1 MADSVFL
8 SPRSIAVVGASDREG
23 SVGRAITSNIIH
35 YFTGSVY
42 PVNPGRREVFGLPAV
57 SSVADIVEPVDLAVV
72 VTKNNLV
79 CEVLEDCGRK
89 GIRGAIV
96 VTSGF
101 GEVNEEGRRLEKEM
115 ADVARHHNIQVV
127 GPNCLGVM
135 NLDPAIMLNATF
147 LKFTPRSGNIALV
160 SQSGAVCAALVE
172 NAAAQG
178 IGFSAIFS
186 MGNKAVMGETEILDI
201 LADHAATRV
210 IVMYLEDIA
219 DGAAFM
225 RSCRRVTR
233 EWRKPVMVLKA
244 GRSVAGARAAMS
256 HTGAMMGSDEVAE
269 ALLAQSGAIRVNTL
283 SELFD
288 YASAFSMQP
297 LPQKESAVILSN
309 AGGAAIVSTDA
320 CARLEI
326 PLADITQVRPEI
338 DALIPPWGSSRNPVD
353 IVGDADF
360 KRFAKVMDRV
370 MAQENVGAVVAMCTP
385 SATLDYDRLAGA
397 IVETAARHNKTVL
410 ASLMGDEEGQENRRI
425 LREGG
430 VPHYRYA
437 EDAVSALGAMM
448 RFRGWLNTPLKAA
461 RDFDMHMETV
471 SRVIDDALAA
481 GRDHLLETEGLELMR
496 ACGFPLPAYELA
508 RDADAAAAAG
518 AAIGF
523 PVVMKI
529 VSAAIVHKTE
539 AGGVIV
545 KIADAEAA
553 RRAFD
558 SLMEAAHRYDPRADV
573 AGVLVVEMVQSGQE
587 MIVGGRREPRIG
599 PVVMLG
605 AGGIHVEVFK
615 DAAYRVAPVSEA
627 EARAMLTEV
636 RAARLLQGFRGVPPA
651 DVDALAE
658 CAERCSSL
666 MLACPR
672 IREMDMNPVRVLEQG
687 RGCRVL
693 DIRVG
698 VGEIEST

>member
-23 SVGRAITSNIIH
+23 SVGRAITSNIVQH
-35 YFTGSVY
+35 FTGSVF

-57 SSVADIVEPVDLAVV
+57 DRVSDIVEPVDLAVV
-72 VTKNNLV
+72 VTKNDLV
-79 CEVLEDCGRK
+79 CNVLEDCGRK

-115 ADVARHHNIQVV
+115 TAVARRHNIQVV

-135 NLDPAIMLNATF
+135 NLDPGIMLNATF
-147 LKFTPRSGNIALV
+147 LKFTPRSGDIALV

-201 LADHAATRV
+201 LADHEASRV

-225 RSCRRVTR
+225 QACRRITR
-233 EWRKPVMVLKA
+233 ERRKPVLVLKA
-244 GRSVAGARAAMS
+244 GRSAEGARAAMS
-256 HTGAMMGSDEVAE
+256 HTGAMMGSDEVAQ
-269 ALLAQSGAIRVNTL
+269 ALLAQSGAIRVDTL

-297 LPQKESAVILSN
+297 LPQKAAAVILSN

-320 CARLEI
+320 CARLKI
-326 PLADITQVRPEI
+326 PLADITEVRPEI

-353 IVGDADF
+353 IVGDADYR
-360 KRFAKVMDRV
+360 RFAKVMDRV

-397 IVETAARHNKTVL
+397 IVEMAHKHDKTVL
-410 ASLMGDEEGQENRRI
+410 ASLMGDEEGPENRRI

-437 EDAVSALGAMM
+437 EDAISALGAMM
-448 RFRGWLNTPLKAA
+448 QFRTWLNTPLPAA
-461 RDFDMHMETV
+461 RDFKMELDTV
-471 SRVIDDALAA
+471 EKLVDNALAA
-481 GRDHLLETEGLELMR
+481 GRRHLLEPEGLELLR
-496 ACGFPLPAYELA
+496 ACGFPYPAHTLA
-508 RDADAAAAAG
+508 RNEQEAVAAARE
-518 AAIGF
+518 IGF

-529 VSAAIVHKTE
+529 VSADIVHKTD
-539 AGGVIV
+539 AGGVILNLNDEPAV
-545 KIADAEAA
+545 RGAFADLVSSA
-553 RRAFD
+553 RNHAPGAVV
-558 SLMEAAHRYDPRADV
+558 E
-573 AGVLVVEMVQSGQE
+573 GVLVMEMVASGHE
-587 MIVGGRREPRIG
+587 MIVGARREPRMG

-615 DAAYRVAPVSEA
+615 DVAYRLAPVSPE
-627 EARAMLTEV
+627 EV
-636 RAARLLQGFRGVPPA
+636 RGMLAQVRTARLLDGFRGAPA
-651 DVDALAE
+651 ADTGALVE
-658 CAERCSSL
+658 CVERCARL
-666 MLACPR
+666 MLNCPR
-672 IREMDMNPVRVLEQG
+672 IQELDMNPLRVLERG

-698 VGEIEST
+698 LRDAAE

>member
-1 MADSVFL
+1 
-8 SPRSIAVVGASDREG
+8 VGASDREG
-23 SVGRAITSNIIH
+23 SVGRAITSNIVQH
-35 YFTGSVY
+35 FTGSVF

-57 SSVADIVEPVDLAVV
+57 DTVSDIVQPVDLAVV
-72 VTKNNLV
+72 VTKNDLV
-79 CEVLEDCGRK
+79 CDVLEDCGRK

-115 ADVARHHNIQVV
+115 TAVARRHNIQVV

-135 NLDPAIMLNATF
+135 NLDPGIMLNATF
-147 LKFTPRSGNIALV
+147 LKFTPRSGDIALV

-201 LADHAATRV
+201 LADHEASHV

-225 RSCRRVTR
+225 QACRRITR
-233 EWRKPVMVLKA
+233 ERKKPVLVLKA
-244 GRSVAGARAAMS
+244 GRSVEGARAAMS
-256 HTGAMMGSDEVAE
+256 HTGAMMGSDEVAQ
-269 ALLAQSGAIRVNTL
+269 ALLAQSGAIRVDTL

-297 LPQKESAVILSN
+297 LPQKAAAVILSN

-320 CARLEI
+320 CARLKI
-326 PLADITQVRPEI
+326 PLADITEVRPEI

-353 IVGDADF
+353 IVGDADYR
-360 KRFAKVMDRV
+360 RFARVMDRV

-397 IVETAARHNKTVL
+397 IVEMAHKHNKTVL
-410 ASLMGDEEGQENRRI
+410 ASLMGDEEGPENRRI

-437 EDAVSALGAMM
+437 EDAISALGAMM
-448 RFRGWLNTPLKAA
+448 RFRDWLNTPLPAA
-461 RDFDMHMETV
+461 RDFEMGLDTV
-471 SRVIDDALAA
+471 ERLIDSALAA
-481 GRDHLLETEGLELMR
+481 GRRHLLEPEGLELLR
-496 ACGFPLPAYELA
+496 ACEFPYPAHTLA
-508 RDADAAAAAG
+508 RNEQEAVAAARE
-518 AAIGF
+518 IGF

-529 VSAAIVHKTE
+529 VSADIVHKTD
-539 AGGVIV
+539 AGGVV
-545 KIADAEAA
+545 LNLNDEPAVRGAFADLVSSA
-553 RRAFD
+553 RNHAPGTVV
-558 SLMEAAHRYDPRADV
+558 E
-573 AGVLVVEMVQSGQE
+573 GVLVMEMVASGHE
-587 MIVGGRREPRIG
+587 MIVGARREPRMG

-615 DAAYRVAPVSEA
+615 DVAYRLAPVSPD
-627 EARAMLTEV
+627 EV
-636 RAARLLQGFRGVPPA
+636 RGMLGEVRTARLLDGFRGAPPA
-651 DVDALAE
+651 DTDALVE
-658 CAERCSSL
+658 CVERCARL
-666 MLACPR
+666 MLKCPR
-672 IREMDMNPVRVLEQG
+672 IREMDMNPLRVLARG

-698 VGEIEST
+698 LRDTVE

>member
-23 SVGRAITSNIIH
+23 SVGRAITSNIVQH
-35 YFTGSVY
+35 FTGSVF

-57 SSVADIVEPVDLAVV
+57 DRVSDIVQPVDLAVV
-72 VTKNNLV
+72 VTKNDLV
-79 CEVLEDCGRK
+79 CGVLEDCGRK

-101 GEVNEEGRRLEKEM
+101 GEVNEAGRRLEKEM
-115 ADVARHHNIQVV
+115 TAVARRHNIQVV

-135 NLDPAIMLNATF
+135 NLDPGIMLNATF
-147 LKFTPRSGNIALV
+147 LKFTPRSGDIALV

-201 LADHAATRV
+201 LADHEASRV

-225 RSCRRVTR
+225 QACRRITR
-233 EWRKPVMVLKA
+233 ERRKPVLVLKA
-244 GRSVAGARAAMS
+244 GRSAEGARAAMS
-256 HTGAMMGSDEVAE
+256 HTGAMMGSDEVAQ
-269 ALLAQSGAIRVNTL
+269 ALLAQSGAIRVDTL

-297 LPQKESAVILSN
+297 LPQKAAAVILSN

-326 PLADITQVRPEI
+326 PLADITEVRPEI

-353 IVGDADF
+353 IVGDADYR
-360 KRFAKVMDRV
+360 RFAKVMDRV

-397 IVETAARHNKTVL
+397 IVEMAHKHDKTVL
-410 ASLMGDEEGQENRRI
+410 ASLMGDEEGPENRRI

-437 EDAVSALGAMM
+437 EDAVSALGAMK
-448 RFRGWLNTPLKAA
+448 RFRDWLDTPLPAA
-461 RDFDMHMETV
+461 RDFDMDMDA
-471 SRVIDDALAA
+471 IDRLVDNALAA
-481 GRDHLLETEGLELMR
+481 GRRHLLEPEGLELLR
-496 ACGFPLPAYELA
+496 ACGFPFPAHTLA
-508 RDADAAAAAG
+508 RNEQEAVAAAKE
-518 AAIGF
+518 IGF

-529 VSAAIVHKTE
+529 VSADIVHKTD
-539 AGGVIV
+539 AGGVV
-545 KIADAEAA
+545 LNVNDESAVRCAFADLVSSA
-553 RRAFD
+553 RNHAPGAVV
-558 SLMEAAHRYDPRADV
+558 E
-573 AGVLVVEMVQSGQE
+573 GVLVMEMVASGHE
-587 MIVGGRREPRIG
+587 MIVGARREPRMG

-615 DAAYRVAPVSEA
+615 DVAYRLAPVSPE
-627 EARAMLTEV
+627 EV
-636 RAARLLQGFRGVPPA
+636 RGMLAQVRTARLLDGFRGAPPA
-651 DVDALAE
+651 DTGALVE
-658 CAERCSSL
+658 CVERCARL
-666 MLACPR
+666 MLNCPR
-672 IREMDMNPVRVLEQG
+672 IQELDMNPLRVLERG

-698 VGEIEST
+698 LRDAAE